1 MNKDE
6 LLKQAE
12 KIKQAQEKGSLDD
25 FINKNLSSQA
35 SSKLKQI
42 LGDKQATER
51 LMSTPQAKELFK
63 KLTENK

>member
-12 KIKQAQEKGSLDD
+12 KIKQAQENGNLDD

-35 SSKLKQI
+35 SAKLKQI
-42 LGDKQATER
+42 LSDKQATEK